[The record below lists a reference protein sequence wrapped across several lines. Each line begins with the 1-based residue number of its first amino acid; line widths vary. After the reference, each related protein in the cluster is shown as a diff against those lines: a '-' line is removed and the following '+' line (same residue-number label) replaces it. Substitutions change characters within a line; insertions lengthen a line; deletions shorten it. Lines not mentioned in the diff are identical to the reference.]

1 MGARCE
7 RTNAARD
14 SPRAAPSFASSA
26 THSEALRFKD
36 VVRCSGSKAFGAP
49 TVVDGFVDGFIDGFS
64 VASIGAIPK
73 SSAIVAASP
82 RSAVLRA
89 RAPSSARVA
98 ARAIASP
105 ISERARAAST
115 SASLLTATNAPRS
128 PCFASSGRTAA

>member
-1 MGARCE
+1 MDARCE

-14 SPRAAPSFASSA
+14 SPRGAPSFASSA
-26 THSEALRFKD
+26 THSEALRFKG
-36 VVRCSGSKAFGAP
+36 VVRGSGSSKASFDAP
-49 TVVDGFVDGFIDGFS
+49 TVVDDGFV

-73 SSAIVAASP
+73 SSAIVAVSP

-89 RAPSSARVA
+89 RAASAARVA

-128 PCFASSGRTAA
+128 PCFSSSGRTAA